1 MNTLIIAEKPSVA
14 LRMAIALGDGKQRR
28 LNYNGVGYYQIDTDT
43 GTVYIAPAVG
53 HIFTL
58 AQSDTRHGY
67 PVLDV
72 EWTATYKVRPKSDYT
87 KKYLDVFMHLRG
99 SVDSYINACDYDTEG
114 TVIGTNIIKHMSD
127 RWESMGKRMKFS
139 TTTIPDLKEAFANLM
154 PLDIKN
160 FYAGEARH
168 TLDWL
173 WGINLSRA
181 LTSAVGT
188 SRSGALS
195 IGRVQGPTLAIL
207 ARRENE
213 IVAFKPRPYWK
224 VTISADNAD
233 FENTRGDMFDKQVA
247 QQAEEETKKRA
258 GSAIVET
265 VESTEQLSRPYPPFD
280 LTSLQLEA
288 SRALKYDPSSTLAV
302 AQSLYERS
310 YISYPR
316 TSSQKLPP
324 TLGLPKIIEEL
335 SKNPAYTDHAKKLI
349 SERRFRPNEG
359 VKSDE
364 AHPAIHP
371 TGVMPKELSPTESKL
386 YDLIV
391 TRFLACFAGYAK
403 IAKSRVVIKAGSER
417 YSANGS
423 TVVEKGWMDIY
434 RYARTGDKML
444 PSFEQGRQVNISNI
458 TLNELETLPPKRY
471 SKAMLLS
478 ELEKRDLGTKATRA
492 AIIDTLFKRGYID
505 GAPIRTTGF
514 GMSVYNALNDNVSM
528 IVNEETTRQ
537 LEKDMEEIVQGK
549 KSESEVISEGKEMLI
564 KALTEFDANKDKI
577 SKAMQQ
583 GLSDAVPK
591 VGKCPKDGGD
601 LIMRRSRAGKQF
613 VACANYPKCTQ
624 TFSVPQYA
632 LIIPMGKACN
642 ICGMPVIKVAR
653 KGKGAFEMC
662 LNPDCESKAGWKKK
676 ITEPDQKAKATA
688 PPPQSSEQAH
698 ATKSS
703 TKKTTAVGTAVKTAK
718 SPSGQIKIK
727 KVRAK
732 KKK

>member
-28 LNYNGVGYYQIDTDT
+28 LNHNGVGYYLIDTAA

-87 KKYLDVFMHLRG
+87 KKYLDVFMHLRS

-127 RWESMGKRMKFS
+127 RWESVGKRMKFS

-213 IVAFKPRPYWK
+213 IAAFKPRPYWK
-224 VTISADNAD
+224 VTISAESAE
-233 FENTRGDMFDKQVA
+233 FENSRGDMFDKSIA
-247 QQAEEETKKRA
+247 QQAEEETKKHS
-258 GSAIVET
+258 GSAVVET

-288 SRALKYDPSSTLAV
+288 SRALKYDPSSTLAL

-335 SKNPAYTDHAKKLI
+335 SKNPSYTDHAKKLI
-349 SERRFRPNEG
+349 AERRFRPNEG

-386 YDLIV
+386 YDLIA

-403 IAKSRVVIKAGSER
+403 IAKSRVVIRVGNER

-423 TVVEKGWMDIY
+423 TVIEKGWMDIY

-444 PSFEQGRQVNISNI
+444 PQFAQGGRAKISGI
-458 TLNELETLPPKRY
+458 ALNELETQPPKRY

-514 GMSVYNALNDNVSM
+514 GMSVYNALKDNVSM

-537 LEKDMEEIVQGK
+537 LEKDMEEIVQGR
-549 KSESEVISEGKEMLI
+549 KSESEVVGEGKTMLL
-564 KALTEFDANKDKI
+564 KALAEFDANKDKI

-583 GLSDAVPK
+583 GLSDAIPK

-632 LIIPMGKACN
+632 LIIPMGKACGT
-642 ICGMPVIKVAR
+642 CGMPVIKVAR

-676 ITEPDQKAKATA
+676 DAKKGQDKPVQAPTAAAPKKAARAKAKKEMAT
-688 PPPQSSEQAH
+688 
-698 ATKSS
+698 
-703 TKKTTAVGTAVKTAK
+703 TTAAK
-718 SPSGQIKIK
+718 PDTPDSGKIKVK
-727 KVRAK
+727 KVRARK
-732 KKK
+732 KK